1 MAQAQ
6 SFLEITKNQN
16 KSDGFMFTPKKI
28 TKKQILTMVVIFFVC
43 MAGALF
49 IYKTAVKTAMLET
62 ETVFLQNEADSV
74 VKLNPYREIKQDFS
88 YSGEVVAF
96 ELTFTTY
103 NKINDHGDIDIK
115 VWDKSQDKQIAKASV
130 SLNEISNESPTIF
143 FLEKGLKLKS
153 DKEYEI
159 RIKPSNGFNQKNSL
173 GIFYFSKGSNN
184 KFINDVFTVG
194 NQEVNGLIML
204 NLQRNFNNLKFLF
217 IIITSIIILVSLLLY
232 LLIIYKVKLS
242 TIFIVVSFSLGLI
255 YWILVPPL
263 ATFDEHVHIENTM
276 FHVSAILENKEC
288 KKKEAFV
295 YEEYD
300 YKKLIKNGWQASP
313 ERYIQLENIFKK
325 ISTTEKKSIELTS
338 SVLSPSYIY
347 LPQII
352 GFSLG
357 YSLKFNLLTSL
368 FFAAIC
374 NLIFY
379 TLIISL
385 AIKITPIYKEVFFC
399 IGLFPTTL
407 NAAASLS
414 YDTFINATSILFIAI
429 IFYYRFCD
437 VKLKWKDTII
447 LAVILVILAPCK
459 LVYGVLSLLIFLIP
473 YSRYNSKKTMII
485 TYIVIF
491 SAMTIFLIIFQWKNI
506 IKLVSHSQSAVNTL
520 GPWGELSYSYGDIL
534 KKPGDIIK
542 LLVNTILRDSGT
554 IILKGVARIQY
565 IEYPI
570 TISLLMLFCVFVLM
584 FNTKEYKRL
593 VLTRKDYVVTVFTIG
608 ILSGLIIYGA
618 IAWTSLSSLT
628 IMGIQGR
635 YFVPLFPLVFFLVT
649 NSIFEVKKTK
659 RNRWLYLFYSL
670 QIAGL
675 AIIAT
680 NMLMRNYDS
689 LVAW

>member
-28 TKKQILTMVVIFFVC
+28 TKKQILTMLVIFFVC

-74 VKLNPYREIKQDFS
+74 VKINPYREIKQDFS

-194 NQEVNGLIML
+194 NQKVNGLIML

-242 TIFIVVSFSLGLI
+242 IIFIVVSFSLGLI

-473 YSRYNSKKTMII
+473 YSRYKSKKTMII

-670 QIAGL
+670 QIVGL